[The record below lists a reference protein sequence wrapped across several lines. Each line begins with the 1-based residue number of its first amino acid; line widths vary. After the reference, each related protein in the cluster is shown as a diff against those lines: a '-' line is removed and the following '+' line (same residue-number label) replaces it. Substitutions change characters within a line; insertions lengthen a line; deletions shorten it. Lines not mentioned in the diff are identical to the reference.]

1 MIAHDRQP
9 ITKKEPAQPGDLQDG
24 VLHVPLTFSRMIG
37 AGGMGEVWEA
47 TSDDLPGHRFAVKV
61 IASAHV
67 QNRDVIARFFGEA
80 RAASAIDDPNIVM
93 IHGTGRTADGR
104 PALVMPYIEGRSLS
118 DLCEERGPLPVDAVA
133 KILLQLASALRAA
146 HSHHIVHRD
155 IKLQNVM
162 ITNRWGR
169 EWFVILVDFGIA
181 KFHDAALAR
190 EIHTNTKQYIGTPG
204 YSAPEQILGKRV
216 DEKADV
222 YSLGV
227 LAYRMLCG
235 RAPYVAE
242 NNMQVMHLQID
253 GAPFDEPKKLRP
265 DMPSEWNDAIQRC
278 LQQDPARRP
287 TASVFAKQIAAGI
300 QNGSSLLYLLA
311 PRIAAEARTSAN
323 EITLSS
329 DVPTALSQLGSQTRE
344 RRRLPTLAALAVGAC
359 LGLVVSGVAFRLA
372 QRHDDVPM
380 HAGFPTV
387 VPAPLKEAHADTV
400 AAPSSSG
407 AALGGGRA
415 AEPQVSTPASTSTP
429 VEVAHA
435 DAITARPPDPGLGGR
450 AREPTAA
457 PPGDAVAVAA
467 PARDAAMAAVSPPAA
482 RSGEGSST
490 APHTATAQLDA
501 AEARRRAPSAPAVPP
516 STSVA
521 AQPLAGGD
529 ASKSD
534 SQRSAEKRSQTA
546 AQQGTLHVEVDPW
559 ADVVIGDWQ
568 DTTPVTRK
576 LPAGHH
582 RVVLK
587 KGSRTETLD
596 VVINPN
602 QTTNVTRSW

>member
-1 MIAHDRQP
+1 MIGRDRQP

-24 VLHVPLTFSRMIG
+24 VLHVPLTFTRMIG

-67 QNRDVIARFFGEA
+67 QNREVIARFFGEA

-93 IHGTGRTADGR
+93 IHGTGRTSDGR

-118 DLCEERGPLPVDAVA
+118 DLCDERGPLPVDAVA

-162 ITNRWGR
+162 VTNRWGR

-222 YSLGV
+222 YALGV

-278 LQQDPARRP
+278 LQQEPARRP

-300 QNGSSLLYLLA
+300 QNGTSLLYLLA
-311 PRIAAEARTSAN
+311 PRIAAEARTTAS

-329 DVPTALSQLGSQTRE
+329 DVPTALSQLESQTRV
-344 RRRLPTLAALAVGAC
+344 RRRLPALAALAVGAC
-359 LGLVVSGVAFRLA
+359 VGVVVSGVAFRLA
-372 QRHDDVPM
+372 QQHDDVPM
-380 HAGFPTV
+380 HADAPPI
-387 VPAPLKEAHADTV
+387 VPARLEEAHASTV

-407 AALGGGRA
+407 AALGGGRT
-415 AEPQVSTPASTSTP
+415 AEPRISTSASTGTP
-429 VEVAHA
+429 VDVAHA
-435 DAITARPPDPGLGGR
+435 DAVTARPPGAELGGK
-450 AREPTAA
+450 ARGPTAA
-457 PPGDAVAVAA
+457 PPGDAVAAAA
-467 PARDAAMAAVSPPAA
+467 PARDTARAAASPPAI
-482 RSGEGSST
+482 RPGEGSSP
-490 APHTATAQLDA
+490 APHAATAQLDT
-501 AEARRRAPSAPAVPP
+501 AEAPHRASRGPTVPP
-516 STSVA
+516 STAVA
-521 AQPLAGGD
+521 TQPIAGGD
-529 ASKSD
+529 APKPD
-534 SQRSAEKRSQTA
+534 SQRSAEKRPQTT

-587 KGSRTETLD
+587 KGSRTEVLD

>member
-1 MIAHDRQP
+1 MIVRDRSP

-24 VLHVPLTFSRMIG
+24 VLYVPVTFSRMIG

-67 QNRDVIARFFGEA
+67 ENHDVIARFFGEA

-265 DMPSEWNDAIQRC
+265 DMPSEWSDAIQRC

-300 QNGSSLLYLLA
+300 QNGTSLLYLLA
-311 PRIAAEARTSAN
+311 PRIAAEAWTNAS

-359 LGLVVSGVAFRLA
+359 VGVVVSGVAFRLA

-380 HAGFPTV
+380 HAGAPMV
-387 VPAPLKEAHADTV
+387 VPAPVKEAHADTV

-407 AALGGGRA
+407 ASLGGGRA
-415 AEPQVSTPASTSTP
+415 AEPRGSTPASSSTP
-429 VEVAHA
+429 VDPAHA
-435 DAITARPPDPGLGGR
+435 DAIAARPPGAGLGGR
-450 AREPTAA
+450 AREPA
-457 PPGDAVAVAA
+457 PSPPSDAVAAAA
-467 PARDAAMAAVSPPAA
+467 PARDAAMAAVSPPAV
-482 RSGEGSST
+482 RSGDGSST
-490 APHTATAQLDA
+490 APHTVTAQLDA

-529 ASKSD
+529 PSKPD
-534 SQRSAEKRSQTA
+534 SQRSAEKRPQTA

-587 KGSRTETLD
+587 KGARTETLD

>member
-1 MIAHDRQP
+1 
-9 ITKKEPAQPGDLQDG
+9 
-24 VLHVPLTFSRMIG
+24 
-37 AGGMGEVWEA
+37 
-47 TSDDLPGHRFAVKV
+47 
-61 IASAHV
+61 
-67 QNRDVIARFFGEA
+67 
-80 RAASAIDDPNIVM
+80 
-93 IHGTGRTADGR
+93 
-104 PALVMPYIEGRSLS
+104 
-118 DLCEERGPLPVDAVA
+118 
-133 KILLQLASALRAA
+133 
-146 HSHHIVHRD
+146 
-155 IKLQNVM
+155 M

-311 PRIAAEARTSAN
+311 PRIAAEARTNAT
-323 EITLSS
+323 EITISS
-329 DVPTALSQLGSQTRE
+329 DVPTALSQLGSQPRE

-359 LGLVVSGVAFRLA
+359 LGLVASGVAFKLA
-372 QRHDDVPM
+372 QRHDDAPM
-380 HAGFPTV
+380 HASAPAA
-387 VPAPLKEAHADTV
+387 VPAPVNEAHADTV
-400 AAPSSSG
+400 AVPPEGGPAAEPKVSAPASTATPVGVARADVTTARPPG
-407 AALGGGRA
+407 AALGGR
-415 AEPQVSTPASTSTP
+415 S
-429 VEVAHA
+429 
-435 DAITARPPDPGLGGR
+435 
-450 AREPTAA
+450 REPTAA
-457 PPGDAVAVAA
+457 PPGDAAATAA
-467 PARDAAMAAVSPPAA
+467 PARDATMPAVSLPAA
-482 RSGEGSST
+482 RSSEGSST

-501 AEARRRAPSAPAVPP
+501 AGARRRAPSAPAAPPGAPAVPP
-516 STSVA
+516 SPSVP
-521 AQPLAGGD
+521 AQPPAGTD
-529 ASKSD
+529 APKPD
-534 SQRSAEKRSQTA
+534 SQRSAEKRPQTA

-559 ADVVIGDWQ
+559 ADVMIGDWQ

-587 KGSRTETLD
+587 KGSRSETLD
-596 VVINPN
+596 VVITAN

>member
-24 VLHVPLTFSRMIG
+24 VLNVPLTFSRMIG

-47 TSDDLPGHRFAVKV
+47 NSDDLPGHRFAIKV

-93 IHGTGRTADGR
+93 IHGTGRTTDGR

-311 PRIAAEARTSAN
+311 PRIAAEARTNAT

-329 DVPTALSQLGSQTRE
+329 DVPTALSQLGSQPRE

-359 LGLVVSGVAFRLA
+359 LGLVVSGVAFKLA
-372 QRHDDVPM
+372 QRHDDAAM
-380 HAGFPTV
+380 HASASAA
-387 VPAPLKEAHADTV
+387 VPAPIKEAHADTV
-400 AAPSSSG
+400 T
-407 AALGGGRA
+407 ALPEGRPG
-415 AEPQVSTPASTSTP
+415 AEPKVSTPATTAAP
-429 VEVAHA
+429 VDVGHA
-435 DAITARPPDPGLGGR
+435 DATTARPPDAASGGR
-450 AREPTAA
+450 SREPTAA
-457 PPGDAVAVAA
+457 PSGDAVAAAA
-467 PARDAAMAAVSPPAA
+467 PARDATVPAVSPPAA
-482 RSGEGSST
+482 RPSEVGST
-490 APHTATAQLDA
+490 APHMATAQLDA

-516 STSVA
+516 SAPAAPPSTSIA
-521 AQPLAGGD
+521 AQPSAGGD
-529 ASKSD
+529 APKPD
-534 SQRSAEKRSQTA
+534 SQRSAEKRQQTT
-546 AQQGTLHVEVDPW
+546 QQGTLHVEVDPW

-587 KGSRTETLD
+587 KGSRSETLD
-596 VVINPN
+596 VVITAN